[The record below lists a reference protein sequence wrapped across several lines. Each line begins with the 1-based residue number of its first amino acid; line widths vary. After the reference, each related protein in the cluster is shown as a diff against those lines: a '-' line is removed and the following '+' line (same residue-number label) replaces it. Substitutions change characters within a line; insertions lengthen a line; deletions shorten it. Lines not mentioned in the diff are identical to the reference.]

1 MTRKLH
7 VWRSQLLTQ
16 LVETKR
22 LMKKDK
28 RKKKKTKRARTKCLD
43 ISPHSFFLSLN
54 DTYSV
59 MDGCNTR
66 LDDVSK

>member
-28 RKKKKTKRARTKCLD
+28 RKKKKLRERELSVW
-43 ISPHSFFLSLN
+43 IFLHILFF
-54 DTYSV
+54 
-59 MDGCNTR
+59 CR
-66 LDDVSK
+66 